1 MVKFSSYKKDN
12 IRISKKNRNWI
23 NLQKNLK
30 KIFHDTQKEIKKNN
44 KIKLMEPTYGV
55 EEILAAN
62 EVLISTNVTMGKK
75 VKEFENT
82 YAKKYKFK
90 YAVSCNSGSS
100 ANLLSYQF

>member
-1 MVKFSSYKKDN
+1 
-12 IRISKKNRNWI
+12 
-23 NLQKNLK
+23 
-30 KIFHDTQKEIKKNN
+30 
-44 KIKLMEPTYGV
+44 MEPTYGV

-100 ANLLSYQF
+100 ANLLSLSVLTDKNLNFLKPGDEVIVSAFSWSTTIWPIRS